1 MKPALLLY
9 CQHSV
14 GIGHLMR
21 SLLIAEALAARYRV
35 VFLNGGVF
43 PPGVRA
49 PAAVEIV
56 DLPPLGLEARQLV
69 ARGDASDVGQVQAE
83 RREQVLRIF
92 DEVQPEVL
100 LVELFPFGRKK
111 FAFELLPLIK
121 RARRAPV
128 PCTVLCSVRDIL
140 VSARPDQRRH
150 DDRARGLCDRYFD
163 GVLVHADPALAEFS
177 LSFRP
182 SRPLGT
188 RVEYTGFVARPV
200 VRAAERGAHVLVS
213 AGGGLAGGPLV
224 RAAVAAHLAQQRPL
238 RRPMRVIAGP
248 FLPDG
253 DWDALQSA
261 AASCD
266 DLEVLRSVPDLGAE
280 MAAAAVSVSQCGYNT
295 AMDLLGAGVPALV
308 VPYGDVREDEQA
320 NRARRLAALGLVR
333 VLEASQ
339 LTPAALGA
347 GIAALDTFRPAAAT
361 LALDGATRTAE
372 AVARLHARGRSGIA
386 GGLRDVA

>member
-49 PAAVEIV
+49 PASVEIV

-69 ARGDASDVGQVQAE
+69 SRGEEADVGQIQA
-83 RREQVLRIF
+83 RRRDRVLELF

-111 FAFELLPLIK
+111 FAFELLPLLR
-121 RARRAPV
+121 RARRAVV
-128 PCTVLCSVRDIL
+128 PCTILCSVRDIL

-177 LSFRP
+177 ASFRP
-182 SRPLGT
+182 SRPLAT
-188 RVEYTGFVARPV
+188 PVEYTGFVARSV
-200 VRAAERGAHVLVS
+200 ARAADRGPHVLVS
-213 AGGGLAGGPLV
+213 VGGGLAGGPLV
-224 RAAVAAHLAQQRPL
+224 RAAVAAHLTQPRSV

-253 DWDALQSA
+253 DWDALQA
-261 AASCD
+261 AARSSD
-266 DLEVLRSVPDLGAE
+266 DLEVRRSVPDLGAE
-280 MAAAAVSVSQCGYNT
+280 MASAAASVSQCGYNT

-308 VPYGDVREDEQA
+308 VPYGDAREDEQA

-333 VLEASQ
+333 VMEASR
-339 LTPAALGA
+339 LTPVALA
-347 GIAALDTFRPAAAT
+347 RGIASLDAFRPAAST
-361 LALDGATRTAE
+361 LALDGAIRTAD
-372 AVARLHARGRSGIA
+372 AVARFHALRRTGTA

>member
-49 PAAVEIV
+49 PASVEIV

-69 ARGDASDVGQVQAE
+69 SRGEEADVGQIQA
-83 RREQVLRIF
+83 RRRDRVIELF
-92 DEVQPEVL
+92 DEVRPEVL

-111 FAFELLPLIK
+111 FAFELLPLLR
-121 RARRAPV
+121 RARRAAM
-128 PCTVLCSVRDIL
+128 PCTILCSVRDIL

-177 LSFRP
+177 ASFRP
-182 SRPLGT
+182 SRPLAT
-188 RVEYTGFVARPV
+188 PVEYTGFVARPV
-200 VRAAERGAHVLVS
+200 ARAADRGPHVLVS

-224 RAAVAAHLAQQRPL
+224 RAAVAAHLTQPRSV

-253 DWDALQSA
+253 DWDALQA
-261 AASCD
+261 AARSCD
-266 DLEVLRSVPDLGAE
+266 DLEVRRSVPDLGAE
-280 MAAAAVSVSQCGYNT
+280 MAAAAASVSQCGYNT

-308 VPYGDVREDEQA
+308 VPFGDAREDEQA
-320 NRARRLAALGLVR
+320 NRARRLAELGLVR

-339 LTPAALGA
+339 LTPAALA
-347 GIAALDTFRPAAAT
+347 EGIASLDAFRPAAST
-361 LALDGATRTAE
+361 LALDGATRTAD
-372 AVARLHARGRSGIA
+372 AVVRFHDLGRTDIA